1 VDKSQF
7 RVLVVDDYEPWR
19 RYLSTALGKQEGLN
33 VIAELSDG
41 LQAVQKAEELRPD
54 LILLDIGLPT
64 LNGIEVARQIRKVC
78 PASKIVFVSDN
89 RSADIANEALST
101 GAIGYVV
108 KSDAASDLLPAV
120 KAVIEGKRFVSASL
134 ASRLNGPPDPQTGA
148 HFHRG
153 DLVTFAPT
161 QNVGSTREHEVA
173 FYSDGTSFLYGFT
186 EFIGAALKAG
196 NSAIVLATES
206 HRDRLLSTLQANGL
220 DIGIAI
226 EQGRYIAVDAA
237 DTLSTFMINGL
248 PDPVRFSNV
257 ARDLVLTAAK
267 AAQGEQRRVV
277 VCGECA
283 PLLWVQGNAEAAIR
297 LEELWDKI
305 ARTYD
310 VATLCGYSR
319 ASFQGGIGS
328 YVYKKIC
335 AQHAVAHSL

>member
-1 VDKSQF
+1 VDKPQF

-108 KSDAASDLLPAV
+108 KSDAATDLLPAV

-196 NSAIVLATES
+196 NSAIVVATES
-206 HRDRLLSTLQANGL
+206 HRDSLLPRLQANGL
-220 DIGIAI
+220 HIGAAI
-226 EQGRYIAVDAA
+226 EQGRYIPLDVQ
-237 DTLSTFMINGL
+237 DTLSTFMVNGL
-248 PDPVRFSNV
+248 PDPVRFV
-257 ARDLVLTAAK
+257 KVIDDLVLAAAK
-267 AAQGEQRRVV
+267 AANGDHPRVV
-277 VCGECA
+277 ACGECA
-283 PLLWVQGNAEAAIR
+283 PLLWTQGNAKAAIR
-297 LEELWDKI
+297 LEQLWDKV
-305 ARTYD
+305 AKKYD
-310 VATLCGYSR
+310 LYILCGYSL
-319 ASFQGGIGS
+319 ASLQGGNGS
-328 YVYKKIC
+328 HVFAKTC
-335 AQHAVAHSL
+335 AEHSAVHSR